1 MRLVDAVAAVDA
13 EHDDGDRIMVLVVD
27 DGKQTMAVAMVL
39 VLVMTVVMMAVMK
52 KSSHH
57 HFMWQSAMRGVR
69 RHARRRGM

>member
-1 MRLVDAVAAVDA
+1 
-13 EHDDGDRIMVLVVD
+13 MVLVVD

-57 HFMWQSAMRGVR
+57 HFMWHRI
-69 RHARRRGM
+69 ARKASPVFLARNASPS

>member
-1 MRLVDAVAAVDA
+1 
-13 EHDDGDRIMVLVVD
+13 MVLVVD

-69 RHARRRGM
+69 RHARQRGM

>member
-1 MRLVDAVAAVDA
+1 
-13 EHDDGDRIMVLVVD
+13 MVLVVD